1 MSKSKVKVS
10 FVIEVDDDSE
20 LGEMLEYLDSR
31 KLMSRLKQKIADHIT
46 EECRKNPYYL
56 DSKTIDVRFLSQIRD
71 NREQI
76 IHRMCLTYRHDY
88 LLEKIPG
95 SISSGTTEEERK
107 FLWNQMSQIFDNDI
121 SPFMEF
127 KTIDNNNLEEKYE

>member
-1 MSKSKVKVS
+1 MSKSKIKVS

-31 KLMSRLKQKIADHIT
+31 KLISRLKQKIADHIT

-56 DSKTIDVRFLSQIRD
+56 DDKNINVRFLSEITN
-71 NREQI
+71 NREKI
-76 IHRMCLTYRHDY
+76 IRSMCLTYRHDY
-88 LLEKIPG
+88 GLEKIPD

-107 FLWNQMSQIFDNDI
+107 FLWQQMSQIFDNDI
-121 SPFMEF
+121 APFMEF
-127 KTIDNNNLEEKYE
+127 K